1 MSALGQY
8 IKQQI
13 EQHERHEQDLR
24 IKFLC
29 KLPAN
34 TFAAIYEDCDAWAW
48 SGCWFNGVYY
58 SELEIYSAS
67 LTRDEG
73 YEAFL

>member
-1 MSALGQY
+1 MLGEW
-8 IKQQI
+8 IKSQVFAADKAESQ
-13 EQHERHEQDLR
+13 RRYNL
-24 IKFLC
+24 LC

-34 TFAAIYEDCDAWAW
+34 TFAAIYDDCAKDNVWAG
-48 SGCWFNGVYY
+48 SLYNGEYFH
-58 SELEIYSAS
+58 EGEIYSAS